1 MEDNFRKFNLY
12 DLFRNKGELEAG
24 MNLKDSALSAN
35 FSNDYQTPDN
45 FFNAMVGGTYQP
57 SNDENRINPRL
68 GAALGTNDIN
78 MSGFMDDYT
87 KSINAN
93 INNFSGGMTKNAD
106 EELIKRLGY
115 SNPNFS
121 ANMISEP
128 DNTTYSVQGLLG
140 KTLGG
145 DITAEAMKDN
155 YNKRIMF
162 NYLKN
167 F

>member
-12 DLFRNKGELEAG
+12 DLFRNRGELETG
-24 MNLKDSALSAN
+24 MNLKDSAVSAN
-35 FSNDYQTPDN
+35 LSNNYQTPDN
-45 FFNAMVGGTYQP
+45 YFNAMVGGTYQP

-68 GAALGTNDIN
+68 GAALGTNDMNI
-78 MSGFMDDYT
+78 SGFMDDYT
-87 KSINAN
+87 KSLNAN
-93 INNFSGGMTKNAD
+93 INNYSGSITKNAD

-128 DNTTYSVQGLLG
+128 DNTTYSIEGLLG
-140 KTLGG
+140 TMFGG
-145 DITAEAMKDN
+145 DVTAEAMKDN

>member
-35 FSNDYQTPDN
+35 FTNDYQTQDN

-57 SNDENRINPRL
+57 SNDQNRIYPRV
-68 GAALGTNDIN
+68 GAALGTNDMN
-78 MSGFMDDYT
+78 LSGFMDDYR

-145 DITAEAMKDN
+145 DITAEAMKDD

>member
-1 MEDNFRKFNLY
+1 
-12 DLFRNKGELEAG
+12 
-24 MNLKDSALSAN
+24 
-35 FSNDYQTPDN
+35 
-45 FFNAMVGGTYQP
+45 
-57 SNDENRINPRL
+57 
-68 GAALGTNDIN
+68 

>member
-24 MNLKDSALSAN
+24 MNLKDAALSAN

-57 SNDENRINPRL
+57 NNDENRINPRL
-68 GAALGTNDIN
+68 GAALGTNDMNI
-78 MSGFMDDYT
+78 SGYMDDYT
-87 KSINAN
+87 KSLNAN
-93 INNFSGGMTKNAD
+93 INNYSGSITKNAD

-128 DNTTYSVQGLLG
+128 DNTTYSIEGLLG
-140 KTLGG
+140 NMLGG
-145 DITAEAMKDN
+145 DVTAEAMKDN

>member
-24 MNLKDSALSAN
+24 MNLKDSAVSAN

-68 GAALGTNDIN
+68 GAALGTNNIN

-93 INNFSGGMTKNAD
+93 INNWSGGMTKNAD
-106 EELIKRLGY
+106 EGLIKRLGY
-115 SNPNFS
+115 SNPNFN

-128 DNTTYSVQGLLG
+128 SNTTYSIEGLLG

>member
-12 DLFRNKGELEAG
+12 DLFRNKGELETG
-24 MNLKDSALSAN
+24 MNLKDSAVSAN
-35 FSNDYQTPDN
+35 FTNDYQTQDN

-57 SNDENRINPRL
+57 SNDQNRINPRL
-68 GAALGTNDIN
+68 GAALGTNDMN

-93 INNFSGGMTKNAD
+93 INNFSGGITKNAD
-106 EELIKRLGY
+106 QELIKRLGY

-145 DITAEAMKDN
+145 DITAEAMKDD

>member
-12 DLFRNKGELEAG
+12 DLFRNKGELETG

-35 FSNDYQTPDN
+35 FSNDYQTPNN

-68 GAALGTNDIN
+68 GAALGTNNIN

-93 INNFSGGMTKNAD
+93 VNNFSGGMTKNAD

>member
-24 MNLKDSALSAN
+24 MNLKDAALSAN

-106 EELIKRLGY
+106 QELIKRLGY
-115 SNPNFS
+115 SNADFS

>member
-12 DLFRNKGELEAG
+12 DLFRNKGELETG

-35 FSNDYQTPDN
+35 FTNDYQTPNN

-57 SNDENRINPRL
+57 SNDQNRINPRV
-68 GAALGTNDIN
+68 GAALGTNDMN
-78 MSGFMDDYT
+78 LSGFMDDYR

-145 DITAEAMKDN
+145 DITAEAMKDD

>member
-24 MNLKDSALSAN
+24 MNLKDAALSAN

-57 SNDENRINPRL
+57 NNDENRINPRL
-68 GAALGTNDIN
+68 GAALGTNDMNI
-78 MSGFMDDYT
+78 SGYMDDYT
-87 KSINAN
+87 KSLNAN
-93 INNFSGGMTKNAD
+93 INNYSGSITKNAD

-140 KTLGG
+140 NMLGG
-145 DITAEAMKDN
+145 DVTAEAMKDN